1 MYLLACSALFALAS
15 LIKQVRIEC
24 LILAVTSF
32 LTWSLTVM
40 FLPSG
45 DTIYWLRAAITT
57 SAAIALCGCRSLFG
71 FYQASIYVLTLAAYA
86 LLAFDV
92 AQYYQWVQS
101 GSIGVEP
108 YSLVWGERYRGL
120 IHGLVI
126 CQFVG
131 FIPIIW
137 AAIVSMWSNRH
148 NSSADLF
155 RNKRGF
161 R

>member
-1 MYLLACSALFALAS
+1 MYLLACSFAFAVAS
-15 LIKQVRIEC
+15 LHTRIRTEC
-24 LILAVTSF
+24 LILSATT
-32 LTWSLTVM
+32 LMTWLISIGFSVD
-40 FLPSG
+40 G
-45 DTIYWLRAAITT
+45 DARYWLRAAITT

-71 FYQASIYVLTLAAYA
+71 FYQASIYVLTLAVYA

-108 YSLVWGERYRGL
+108 ISLVWGDRYRGL

-148 NSSADLF
+148 NSLTDLF
-155 RNKRGF
+155 RDKRGF